1 MRDTAKRMGIYS
13 PHALAQD
20 VLRGIDRK
28 KAMVVEPRRG
38 RILWRISR
46 ISPAGF
52 STLMG
57 IGARRE
63 MKKRLAAG

>member
-1 MRDTAKRMGIYS
+1 MGIYS

-28 KAMVVEPRRG
+28 KAMVVAPRTG
-38 RILWRISR
+38 RVLWRIFR
-46 ISPAGF
+46 ISPAAFSAVMGF
-52 STLMG
+52 
-57 IGARRE
+57 GARRE